1 MGDNLD
7 NFDFLLLQFGSY
19 FGAALCAADLN
30 GDNLDDLLVGAPM
43 YMEKYDEGRVY
54 VYINKE
60 FVSHLM
66 PEKACLFFVV
76 HFIVL
81 LGAFPLGKLGPSSP
95 LGNLA
100 ETEWCY
106 SASVGISEVLLH
118 TIYFVFRM

>member
-1 MGDNLD
+1 MRDNLH

-60 FVSHLM
+60 FVSHLP
-66 PEKACLFFVV
+66 PEGACLVFVV
-76 HFIVL
+76 CYIIL
-81 LGAFPLGKLGPSSP
+81 LGVFPLEKVGQFPFGKFS
-95 LGNLA
+95 
-100 ETEWCY
+100 
-106 SASVGISEVLLH
+106 
-118 TIYFVFRM
+118 

>member
-60 FVSHLM
+60 FVSHLP
-66 PEKACLFFVV
+66 PEKACLVFVV
-76 HFIVL
+76 HCIVL
-81 LGAFPLGKLGPSSP
+81 LGAFPLGK
-95 LGNLA
+95 
-100 ETEWCY
+100 
-106 SASVGISEVLLH
+106 VGQ
-118 TIYFVFRM
+118 FPFGKFG